1 MNETLVTLVGN
12 VISEVSRRRVTEGE
26 GPVYFRMASNERRFD
41 RESGNWVDGDR
52 FFVTVTCWRR
62 LADGVQLSLE
72 KGDPVIV
79 KGRLYTS
86 SFEAEGKPRSVT
98 SLEAYAVGPD
108 LSRCSA
114 RPNRPRREALEDV
127 AAEDVAL
134 AGIPEQRSATGQ
146 SEGSCSPEAEGLTDP
161 QAATAERELKVVT
174 TAAN

>member
-1 MNETLVTLVGN
+1 MGTAMNETLVTLVGN

-26 GPVYFRMASNERRFD
+26 GPVWFRMACNERRFD
-41 RESGNWVDGDR
+41 RETGNWVDGDK

-86 SFEAEGKPRSVT
+86 SFESEGKPRSVT

-127 AAEDVAL
+127 AAEEGVL
-134 AGIPEQRSATGQ
+134 PEVPEQRS
-146 SEGSCSPEAEGLTDP
+146 GSLGAEASGPADAEDG
-161 QAATAERELKVVT
+161 AAERDLKVVT
-174 TAAN
+174 AATN